1 LLTRIATT
9 ESVFVMH
16 ADEKL
21 TAFTELESVIQALPK
36 PFLRQHR
43 SCMPRQMEFVTL
55 CCVAI
60 LVVSCS
66 SIDDKI
72 RSTPIADL
80 RLRREQLIYRLNGAE
95 WGPGARE
102 HREDLYEEK
111 EAIERELLPREKA
124 GISIRT
130 CGELG

>member
-1 LLTRIATT
+1 ML
-9 ESVFVMH
+9 
-16 ADEKL
+16 
-21 TAFTELESVIQALPK
+21 Q
-36 PFLRQHR
+36 
-43 SCMPRQMEFVTL
+43 QMKFVTL

-72 RSTPIADL
+72 RSTPIADQ
-80 RLRREQLIYRLNGAE
+80 RLRREQLIYRLNGTE

-102 HREDLYEEK
+102 YRHDLYEEK

-124 GISIRT
+124 GISDSDLRRACLRSRQDFVETGIAKRT
-130 CGELG
+130 